1 MLTDS
6 QKKFIYQ
13 NYLKI
18 PLKDIIEFLGVNA
31 STVNR
36 FIGLHTV
43 AEMLDNFEEL
53 KKEGFEPIK
62 VSKFEKLQIE
72 KTKRKKEIVIIQSKL
87 NNEKGNDISEK

>member
-18 PLKDIIEFLGVNA
+18 PLKDIVEFLGVNA
-31 STVNR
+31 STVNS